1 MSHQSVSGAVRLV
14 ALVIV
19 AAIGLSIA
27 VPAGSQPVRPPRPAT
42 SPSSLSD
49 GTVVLHFIA
58 ESGEQ
63 KLLDVVLR
71 CARPD
76 FSVMA
81 SSERNEGPHCSWR
94 LQGRLELVAA
104 AETKIRVDVQQAHIA
119 FQMKGFSLDLNTRAG
134 AVLTSGEEKI
144 LLKTDDV
151 TLRVQ
156 VDFEPLE

>member
-1 MSHQSVSGAVRLV
+1 MSHRSVRGTVRLV
-14 ALVIV
+14 ALLVV

-27 VPAGSQPVRPPRPAT
+27 VPAGSQPVRPPRSAT
-42 SPSSLSD
+42 GPPSLSG

-63 KLLDVVLR
+63 KLLDVMLR

-81 SSERNEGPHCSWR
+81 NTKRSEGPRCSWR
-94 LQGRLELVAA
+94 LQGQLELVSAL
-104 AETKIRVDVQQAHIA
+104 EKKIRVDLQQAHIA
-119 FQMKGFSLDLNTRAG
+119 FQTEDFSLDLNTRAG

-156 VDFEPLE
+156 VEFEPLE